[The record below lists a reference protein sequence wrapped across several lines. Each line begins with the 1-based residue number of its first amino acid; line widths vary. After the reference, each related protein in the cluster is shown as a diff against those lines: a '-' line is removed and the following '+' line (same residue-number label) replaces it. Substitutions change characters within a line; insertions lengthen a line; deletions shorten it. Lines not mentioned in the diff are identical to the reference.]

1 MTTTQ
6 AVPSMGELQERE
18 HGIGHDYAKGSPH
31 IRHHTIRDRLI
42 TGLHALVQEVIDRNG
57 QCRVLE
63 LGAGHGTFTDH
74 LLAAGAH
81 VTVTEMSE
89 PSVRFLESRFR
100 RNPNVTVVHD
110 QDGTAACQAGLVDAV
125 VCVSVLHHIPDYLGT
140 VKQLVENIAPGGA
153 FLSAQDPLWYPR
165 RSRMSMSLDRNA
177 YFLWRLG
184 QGQFRRGLSTRLRR
198 MRGVYDD
205 TNEADMANTTSSATA
220 WTRKPCGIFSHRP
233 SRRSKYSVTGPPN
246 RDCFRPPEHG
256 SVHRRPSASSPG
268 AADDA
273 PRRPTR

>member
-1 MTTTQ
+1 
-6 AVPSMGELQERE
+6 MGELQERE
-18 HGIGHDYAKGSPH
+18 HGTGHDYAKGSPH
-31 IRHHTIRDRLI
+31 IRHHTIRDRLV
-42 TGLHALVQEVIDRNG
+42 TGLHTLVQEVIDRNG

-89 PSVRFLESRFR
+89 PSVRFLEHRYR

-110 QDGTAACQAGLVDAV
+110 QDGTAACQVGVVDAV

-153 FLSAQDPLWYPR
+153 FISAQDPLWYSR
-165 RSRMSMSLDRNA
+165 RSRMSMNLDRNA

-198 MRGVYDD
+198 MRGIYDEA
-205 TNEADMANTTSSATA
+205 NEADMVEYHVVRDGVDEEALENLLTSAFEKVELQRYWSTQSGLLQAVGERFFPPTTFNLVA
-220 WTRKPCGIFSHRP
+220 GHRI
-233 SRRSKYSVTGPPN
+233 
-246 RDCFRPPEHG
+246 
-256 SVHRRPSASSPG
+256 
-268 AADDA
+268 
-273 PRRPTR
+273 